1 MKITILEKL
10 YVYAIGYQSS
20 SNSKGCIDFN
30 SEYLQ
35 GPAVTV
41 SWQWCVT
48 REIQQVMDGAEC
60 WDRSTATQSCD
71 QDQEIHNQSFQSHE
85 NTTSKQNY

>member
-1 MKITILEKL
+1 MLLVIRAVIIK
-10 YVYAIGYQSS
+10 VY
-20 SNSKGCIDFN
+20 SKGCIDFN

-60 WDRSTATQSCD
+60 
-71 QDQEIHNQSFQSHE
+71 
-85 NTTSKQNY
+85 